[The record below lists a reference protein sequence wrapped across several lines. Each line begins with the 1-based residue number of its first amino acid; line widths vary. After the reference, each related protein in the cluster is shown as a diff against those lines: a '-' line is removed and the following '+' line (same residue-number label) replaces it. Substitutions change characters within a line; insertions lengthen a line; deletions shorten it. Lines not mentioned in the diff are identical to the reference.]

1 MGFATLCTTAMHTA
15 SLAHKQARRTLGASG
30 VVLLFAADKV
40 SPQGP
45 TLCYGKFGTG
55 TVKLQLPS
63 RVAYLYRNA
72 AEQWLAASAP
82 GGFFGNAYSTFDKGV
97 ALLRSSASASDS
109 SKASF
114 AYDCALATWSAGCW
128 QQRDSIVSS
137 HPGFGK
143 LRTLPGRKCSCART
157 RTRVDEGA

>member
-1 MGFATLCTTAMHTA
+1 M
-15 SLAHKQARRTLGASG
+15 
-30 VVLLFAADKV
+30 LLFAADKV

-45 TLCYGKFGTG
+45 TLCYDRFGTG

-97 ALLRSSASASDS
+97 ALLRSSVVTSDGS
-109 SKASF
+109 TASF
-114 AYDCALATWSAGCW
+114 AYDCALATRRAGCW

-143 LRTLPGRKCSCART
+143 LRTLPGRRCDCTKYQ
-157 RTRVDEGA
+157 RVGVFSRS